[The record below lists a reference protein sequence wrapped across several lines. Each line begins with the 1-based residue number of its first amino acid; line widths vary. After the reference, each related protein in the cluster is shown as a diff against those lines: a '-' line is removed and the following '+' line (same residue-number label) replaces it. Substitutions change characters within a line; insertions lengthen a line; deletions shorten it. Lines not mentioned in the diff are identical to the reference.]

1 MFLCLH
7 VKKKREMSF
16 TLKPQQQ
23 QQRPAQS
30 IGLKFSSALLTVLA
44 IFLALVIFSV
54 LALITAFATT
64 TTQETRSSL
73 GPIFDVLNDT
83 AAIYGLV
90 DAFARSVTRQ
100 DYEENA
106 LLFISSGTI
115 NFHRAFTFLAPVGG
129 SGSNNVLPVS
139 DWVMQMR
146 AFSGGLLSNHLMIS
160 NCNYTLINNDAAN
173 VKCIGMYTYSLQ
185 LSPLSNETVYPTQ
198 YTVFQPIFDA
208 VRQPAIGWKL
218 DKAEAIV
225 NATSTWLNSLY
236 TGVEIP
242 PLPSTKKRKEGWS
255 LGYIKSFFYSSRTS
269 VEQQT
274 WDTLQFQIT
283 ALNAANKVDT
293 ALGVCK
299 TQQYQTLKAMF
310 DPSSSP
316 LYLCNTMQPSP
327 VIFNSQLMCIGGGGI
342 DASCLGNL
350 TGSDLAFPDRV
361 RTLNMILPYPS
372 IPSTPNSLDFSITG
386 GVGMAVTAQMHGIT
400 IHNNG
405 AVYVGL
411 SMPAAE
417 FSVANSPITGGASA
431 TLTVTKSHQQPHYFW
446 AGPSVAGPT
455 AQPAFRPIVSADL
468 PLISLTAGVSGI
480 LPIARGGT
488 NNGVPLA
495 GNRVMLSSSGG
506 SQIIESGI
514 ISTGFFIV
522 GDNSGIPMPGTI
534 IPGTGIDITFTGSA
548 FIISIDGIGI
558 TFDPPADLF
567 NDTSTGNIVSFA
579 AIPQIAHTFWA
590 GPSVSGPNAI
600 PFFRQITTF
609 DLPLIDLNIGTT
621 GTLALNRGGTGNNG
635 IFAGERIIMSNTG
648 GSLLL
653 EGAVVG
659 TNGIAVSTGPGAVL
673 TISGAGGTC
682 TPPNYIS
689 STCIP
694 PDLVL
699 DTLQVNYL
707 TVVNVSYIMDT
718 IVRESVITMD
728 LTTMNLVLNG
738 SMTCTPSD
746 GTGIDAGCLP
756 ARIRTINGVS
766 PTAAPGLNFNI
777 IAGANIMI
785 TPVLN
790 GIIIDGA
797 GGGGGNTTGSVTSVG
812 LALPASVFSVSG
824 SPVSISGTLTGTL
837 ISQSANHFF
846 AAPNMVSGIPV
857 FRQILIGDLP
867 VITDTFI
874 YYASGGAITA
884 QALSLSLAVPSEFSI
899 SGSPI
904 TSPTGT
910 FTISTATQLANR
922 FWGGPNSGGAA
933 QPTFRTIGYNDF
945 ISLAMTNGE
954 LLVGSTGGAPV
965 AATLIAGTNIVIT
978 NAAGSIKIDAIVPT
992 DMTTLIAGPGISIVV
1007 DGSNTTISNTGV
1019 TSVGLSLP
1027 VSMFS
1032 IDISPITTTGTL
1044 TASFI
1049 SQAARS
1055 FFASPTG
1062 SVGIPTF
1069 RIMALGDLPSLSDG
1083 HLYIGNGGTPVAA
1096 QLTAGILMSIT
1107 PGMGTITVA
1116 TSALGSVTLNMPTAV
1131 FDVASVA
1138 GVNTQT
1144 LTVTFDTQTANT
1156 FFAGPSTG
1164 IPAVPA
1170 FRILVSADI
1179 PSLDTS
1185 KLTTG
1190 VLPIAR
1196 GGTNSG
1202 TALINGRIMVSSAG
1216 AIIEGTSSSTPTFTS
1231 ATLSSTTNQLVLGTT
1246 NTITISSLAPSV
1258 SRTYTMHDAGAD
1270 ANFVLSQSTA
1280 QTIIDTAASGEFLV
1294 ATGPTTSNWRAI
1306 TAGDLPAPTISNTAV
1321 ISNTTTAAFSGTS
1334 FTTITDMSVS
1344 LSSGTY
1350 FCSFSAASVTSAT
1363 SAAFQLGL
1371 FLGSST
1377 LQEPSTLRIVGGS
1390 TANYILQTQAIIT
1403 AFGTTLISVKWTR
1416 TSVSGSITAFERN
1429 LICLKLSA

>member
-1 MFLCLH
+1 
-7 VKKKREMSF
+7 MSSN
-16 TLKPQQQ
+16 LKPQQQ
-23 QQRPAQS
+23 RPTNIKYTTTWLA
-30 IGLKFSSALLTVLA
+30 VLA
-44 IFLALVIFSV
+44 ILLAGIVIIV
-54 LALITAFATT
+54 IVTITAFATT

-90 DAFARSVTRQ
+90 DSFARSVTRQ

-106 LLFISSGTI
+106 LLFVSTGTI
-115 NFHRAFTFLAPVGG
+115 DYHRAFTFLAPVGG
-129 SGSNNVLPVS
+129 SGANNVLPVS
-139 DWVMQMR
+139 EWVMQMR
-146 AFSGGLLSNHLMIS
+146 TFSGGLLSNHLMIS
-160 NCNYTLINNDAAN
+160 NCNFTLSNNDAATIR
-173 VKCIGMYTYSLQ
+173 CIGMYTYSLQ
-185 LSPLSNETVYPTQ
+185 LSPLSNETTYPTQ

-208 VRQPAIGWKL
+208 IRQPAIGWKF
-218 DKAEAIV
+218 DRAEALV
-225 NATSTWLNSLY
+225 NATSTWLNGLY

-242 PLPSTKKRKEGWS
+242 PAPSTKKRKEGWS
-255 LGYIKSFFYSSRTS
+255 IAYIKSFFYTRTS
-269 VEQQT
+269 AEQQT

-316 LYLCNTMQPSP
+316 LFLCNTMQPSP
-327 VIFNSQLMCIGGGGI
+327 VIFNSQLMCIDGGGI
-342 DASCLGNL
+342 DSSCLGNL
-350 TGSDLAFPDRV
+350 TGSDLAFPDRI

-372 IPSTPNSLDFSITG
+372 IPATPNSLDFSITG
-386 GVGMAVTAQMHGIT
+386 GVGTAVTAQMHGIT

-411 SMPAAE
+411 SMPTAE
-417 FSVANSPITGGASA
+417 YSVANSPITGGASA
-431 TLTVTKSHQQPHYFW
+431 TLTVTKLHQQPHYFW

-455 AQPAFRPIVSADL
+455 AQPGFRPIVSADL
-468 PLISLTAGVSGI
+468 PLISLTTGVSGI

-522 GDNSGIPMPGTI
+522 GDNSGVPMPGTI

-590 GPSVSGPNAI
+590 GPSVSGPNAV
-600 PFFRQITTF
+600 PFFRQIVVS
-609 DLPLIDLNIGTT
+609 DLPLINLNTGTT

-653 EGAVVG
+653 EGTVVG

-756 ARIRTINGVS
+756 ARIRTINGVN

-790 GIIIDGA
+790 GIVIDAA
-797 GGGGGNTTGSVTSVG
+797 GGGNSTGSVTSVG
-812 LALPASVFSVSG
+812 LALPASVFSVLG

-846 AAPNMVSGIPV
+846 AAPNLVSGIPV
-857 FRQILIGDLP
+857 FRGMLITDLP

-922 FWGGPNSGGAA
+922 FWGGPNSGGPA
-933 QPTFRTIGYNDF
+933 QPTFRSIGYNDF

-1027 VSMFS
+1027 VSVFS

-1044 TASFI
+1044 TASFV

-1062 SVGIPTF
+1062 SVGIPVF

-1096 QLTAGILMSIT
+1096 QLTAGTLMSIT
-1107 PGMGTITVA
+1107 PGMGSITIA

-1156 FFAGPSTG
+1156 IFAGPSTG

-1231 ATLSSTTNQLVLGTT
+1231 ATFSATTNQLVLGTT
-1246 NTITISSLAPSV
+1246 NTITISSITPSS
-1258 SRTYTMHDAGAD
+1258 SRTYTLHDAGAA
-1270 ANFVLSQSTA
+1270 ANFVLSVGTA
-1280 QTIIDTAASGEFLV
+1280 QTITDTATSGEFLV

-1306 TAGDLPAPTISNTAV
+1306 TSADLPAPTISTTTA
-1321 ISNTTTAAFSGTS
+1321 ISNTTTAAFTGTS
-1334 FTTITDMSVS
+1334 YATIDDMTVS
-1344 LSSGTY
+1344 LSTGSY
-1350 FCSFSAASVTSAT
+1350 YCSFSGVFIPSTSGVTIDIGMFMGAS
-1363 SAAFQLGL
+1363 LIP
-1371 FLGSST
+1371 
-1377 LQEPSTLRIVGGS
+1377 EPSTPRRITGS
-1390 TANYILQTQAIIT
+1390 SSSFNVQSQGIMT
-1403 AFGTTLISVKWTR
+1403 AFGTTSLTVKWVR
-1416 TSVSGSITAFERN
+1416 SGGMGGASVTAFDRN